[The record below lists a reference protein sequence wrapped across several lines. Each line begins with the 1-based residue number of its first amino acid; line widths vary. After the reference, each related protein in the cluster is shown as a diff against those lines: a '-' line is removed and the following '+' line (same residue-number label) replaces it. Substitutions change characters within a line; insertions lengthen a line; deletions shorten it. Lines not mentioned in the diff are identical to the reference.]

1 MKQLLTQMNKDF
13 LQMYS
18 KKIWRAF
25 RSNLFS
31 FCFFFFHK
39 VFLFM
44 MLHIFKVRNRNF
56 ATELEVIST
65 FGPQGKDNSLND
77 HITPEIRNFLIQ
89 I

>member
-18 KKIWRAF
+18 KKIWCAF

-31 FCFFFFHK
+31 FC
-39 VFLFM
+39 L
-44 MLHIFKVRNRNF
+44 LHIFKVRKRNF
-56 ATELEVIST
+56 ATELEVISK

>member
-1 MKQLLTQMNKDF
+1 MFEITQIKFIKAKRFGAPSAETSF
-13 LQMYS
+13 LS
-18 KKIWRAF
+18 V
-25 RSNLFS
+25 
-31 FCFFFFHK
+31 FFFHK

>member
-1 MKQLLTQMNKDF
+1 
-13 LQMYS
+13 
-18 KKIWRAF
+18 
-25 RSNLFS
+25 
-31 FCFFFFHK
+31 
-39 VFLFM
+39 M

-56 ATELEVIST
+56 ATGLEVIST